1 MGSSSEEEKL
11 IQMVRDFIE
20 SGGGSPKSNSH
31 PQSDSEEPPQIH
43 HKPTFSTLQ
52 DVLMRVTNAET
63 QILEKILI
71 YLRDIEF
78 IDETNNNLKKW
89 IVLRLIRDGFEA
101 SLCKTSWPA
110 TLGGSS
116 VFEFK
121 GDYEYID
128 VMKKDSS
135 GEAVRLIVDMDFRS
149 QFELARPTS
158 TYSEL
163 TTSLPSIF
171 VGSEEKLMEIICLVC
186 SAAKQSLR
194 ERGLHIPPWRKA
206 TYMQSKWLSHNC
218 KKISF

>member
-20 SGGGSPKSNSH
+20 SGGGSAKSNSH

-71 YLRDIEF
+71 YVRDIEF

-116 VFEFK
+116 
-121 GDYEYID
+121 D
-128 VMKKDSS
+128 VMKDSN
-135 GEAVRLIVDMDFRS
+135 GEAVRLIVDMDF
-149 QFELARPTS
+149 
-158 TYSEL
+158 
-163 TTSLPSIF
+163 
-171 VGSEEKLMEIICLVC
+171 SEEKLMEIICLVC

>member
-116 VFEFK
+116 
-121 GDYEYID
+121 D
-128 VMKKDSS
+128 VMKDSN

-218 KKISF
+218 KKVSF